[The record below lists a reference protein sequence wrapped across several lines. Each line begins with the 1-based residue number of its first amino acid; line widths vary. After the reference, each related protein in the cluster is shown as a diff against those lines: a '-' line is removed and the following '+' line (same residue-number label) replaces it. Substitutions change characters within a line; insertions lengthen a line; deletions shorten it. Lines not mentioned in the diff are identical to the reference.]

1 VQLTCYQKVSN
12 EDEEDKCIV
21 IYLLNCSS
29 SHDKSE
35 IDNDDKIKFVNSE
48 DCFNLKYIAH

>member
-1 VQLTCYQKVSN
+1 VQLTCYQRVSN

-21 IYLLNCSS
+21 IYFSSYSS

-35 IDNDDKIKFVNSE
+35 INDDDKIKFVNSE
-48 DCFNLKYIAH
+48 NCFDLRYIAL

>member
-1 VQLTCYQKVSN
+1 MQLTCYQRVSN

-21 IYLLNCSS
+21 IYFSSYSS

-35 IDNDDKIKFVNSE
+35 INDDDKIKFVNSE
-48 DCFNLKYIAH
+48 NCFDLRYIAL